1 MDEQQNRPE
10 LPPGDQPE
18 EQPTRAQPPAPRRL
32 LRSRDDRVI
41 AGVCAGLGRY
51 FDVDPVLFRIA
62 AVALTF
68 FGGAGALLYLAAV
81 LLVPTDGD
89 PQGQRN
95 LPQRGL
101 ALTGIVLLVVA
112 GGSILSHGPFH
123 FWLAWPVGLLLLVGL
138 GIWWLISAERSELD
152 AATNAGQRL
161 LRGILVLIASA
172 ILAVGGAWL
181 AGTGGATIAAIVII
195 AAGGALAFGAFTGGA
210 RWLILPALALVLP
223 VAAVSAAGIDLHGGA
238 GDREYNPVS
247 AAQVRDSYRV
257 GAGRLV
263 VDLRQANLP
272 SGDRPLKL
280 RVGAGQAALIVPDNV
295 CVATRAKVGI
305 GEVRAFDV
313 GHGGVDVDWS
323 DEPAAAAGNAR
334 VVLDADVGLGQLLIT
349 DNPDAVYDHHRGG
362 PFPPQPPG
370 GANNGCE
377 VPNATR

>member
-10 LPPGDQPE
+10 LPPGDQPD
-18 EQPTRAQPPAPRRL
+18 EQPTREQPPAPRRL

-81 LLVPTDGD
+81 LLVPTDGE

-123 FWLAWPVGLLLLVGL
+123 FWLAWPVGLLLVVGL
-138 GIWWLISAERSELD
+138 GIWWLISAERSERD

-161 LRGILVLIASA
+161 LRGLLVLIASA

-181 AGTGGATIAAIVII
+181 AGTGGATVAAVVII
-195 AAGGALAFGAFTGGA
+195 AAGAALAVAAFSGRRALADPPGAGA
-210 RWLILPALALVLP
+210 R
-223 VAAVSAAGIDLHGGA
+223 AAGGSRLRGGHRPPRRRR
-238 GDREYNPVS
+238 GPR
-247 AAQVRDSYRV
+247 VRP
-257 GAGRLV
+257 GLGR
-263 VDLRQANLP
+263 P
-272 SGDRPLKL
+272 
-280 RVGAGQAALIVPDNV
+280 GAGQLP
-295 CVATRAKVGI
+295 R
-305 GEVRAFDV
+305 RRRPP
-313 GHGGVDVDWS
+313 GGGS
-323 DEPAAAAGNAR
+323 APGEPAAGRPAAEAEGR
-334 VVLDADVGLGQLLIT
+334 RG
-349 DNPDAVYDHHRGG
+349 PGG
-362 PFPPQPPG
+362 PDRARQRLRG
-370 GANNGCE
+370 DAGEGRDRRGARLRGRTRRRGRGLE
-377 VPNATR
+377 RRAAPRRPATHAWCWTPTSGWARS